1 MQSKFTIGIFGI
13 ILNKQN
19 KILLCH
25 RRDYDLWNLPGGGLE
40 KNESIQSGLI
50 REVKEETGLAVKI
63 SRLAGVYSKPYKN
76 EIVFSF
82 VCEPT
87 NGKITLNEE
96 ADKIEYFEI
105 NKLPTNIPSKQK
117 ERIKD
122 VFKNPETTILKTQND
137 KSSIEL
143 IGKIIN

>member
-76 EIVFSF
+76 EIVFFAFCVFSI
-82 VCEPT
+82 
-87 NGKITLNEE
+87 KI
-96 ADKIEYFEI
+96 AII
-105 NKLPTNIPSKQK
+105 NIIIRGRYVNL
-117 ERIKD
+117 
-122 VFKNPETTILKTQND
+122 V
-137 KSSIEL
+137 SIERLQNKPL
-143 IGKIIN
+143 IR

>member
-1 MQSKFTIGIFGI
+1 MQAKFIIGIFGI
-13 ILNKQN
+13 IFNKQ
-19 KILLCH
+19 KKVLLCH

-40 KNESIQSGLI
+40 KNESIQEGLI
-50 REVKEETGLAVKI
+50 REVKEETGLVVEV

-82 VCEPT
+82 ICEPT

-96 ADKIEYFEI
+96 ANKIEYFEI
-105 NKLPTNIPSKQK
+105 NKLPTNISSKQK

-122 VFKNPETTILKTQND
+122 AFKNPETTILKTQVGR
-137 KSSIEL
+137 S
-143 IGKIIN
+143 